1 MFCSELAAVVVSLLC
16 YFLSVITVFTAAAVV
31 VIGLFNV
38 STSGKVRHYP
48 HPRPEIERTVTATS
62 MEPRL
67 FMVVPET
74 KDGSPAKD
82 VPGTKDESPA
92 KNIPGTKDESPAK
105 DIKDSRAVRQADA
118 ENRKDQKLAY
128 LHKLTRQRENYPV
141 AVGYAAQSGYR
152 PGLDSQR

>member
-1 MFCSELAAVVVSLLC
+1 LAAVVVSLLG

-48 HPRPEIERTVTATS
+48 HPRPEIERTVTATN

-67 FMVVPET
+67 FMVAPET
-74 KDGSPAKD
+74 KDGSPTKD
-82 VPGTKDESPA
+82 VPGTK
-92 KNIPGTKDESPAK
+92 TESPAK
-105 DIKDSRAVRQADA
+105 DLKDSRGAQKADA
-118 ENRKDQKLAY
+118 QKRKHEKLAY
-128 LHKLTRQRENYPV
+128 LHKLTSQPENYPA